1 MKVKLICCGKTVD
14 SYLIEG
20 ELNYQNRLK
29 HYFSFERIDLP
40 DLKNTKNLT
49 IHQIKEEEGKLLLK
63 QLSSN
68 QEVILLDE
76 KGKNYSSVEFA
87 SYLNLHF
94 TYHFKDLVFIIG
106 GPYGFS
112 QSIYE
117 RANGKIRLSDMTF
130 SHQMVRMIFLEQL
143 YRAATINKGEPYHHE

>member
-29 HYFSFERIDLP
+29 HYFTFERVDLP

-49 IHQIKEEEGKLLLK
+49 TNQIKEQEGKLILK
-63 QLSSN
+63 QITSN

-76 KGKNYSSVEFA
+76 KGKTYSSLEFA
-87 SYLNLHF
+87 SYLNQHF
-94 TYHFKDLVFIIG
+94 TYNFKELVFIIG

-112 QSIYE
+112 KEIYE
-117 RANGKIRLSDMTF
+117 RANGKISLSNMTF
-130 SHQMVRMIFLEQL
+130 SHQMVRLIFLEQL
-143 YRAATINKGEPYHHE
+143 YRAASINKGEPYHHE

>member
-14 SYLIEG
+14 SYLVEG

-29 HYFSFERIDLP
+29 HYFTFERVDLP

-49 IHQIKEEEGKLLLK
+49 TNQIKEEEGKTIVK
-63 QLSSN
+63 QITSN

-76 KGKNYSSVEFA
+76 QGKNYTSVEFA
-87 SYLNLHF
+87 SYLNQHF
-94 TYHFKDLVFIIG
+94 TYNFKDLVFIIG

-112 QSIYE
+112 KEIYE
-117 RANGKIRLSDMTF
+117 RANRKISLSNMTF
-130 SHQMVRMIFLEQL
+130 SHQMVRLIFLEQL
-143 YRAATINKGEPYHHE
+143 YRAASIIKGEPYHHQ